1 MYDFKDSISL
11 KIMKENI
18 NIKNEYFQ
26 KIADTFL
33 YDIYFEILEY
43 STLKGYI
50 DEAILIQQEYY
61 DNTIM
66 FSVSNYERDKVTFKR
81 NVMQDLRL
89 DFDIILKEKKDQY
102 AIVNCLLNDYKRCL
116 NMEIEKYRKEDI
128 FALTYSISS
137 IFSYIS
143 TTSAYLFKHN
153 AKDVS
158 KSEKDLNLANL
169 IIDTIGILYKKEN
182 IWVQSLLGSLK
193 KSSEYLVNYILHSEV
208 HNKVS
213 KIEEIDIKRIY
224 MIVDCITET
233 IIVKKSIEPLEK
245 MGFQI
250 EICDGLLQLDEQI
263 TSKFASYNDN
273 SADNT
278 LDVDSLNAQNLIKEF
293 EYIEGYSS
301 KIIEDY
307 ALKLNDKFLEV
318 EASMNL
324 IEDKL
329 LYTDLLLS
337 TEYGYDSIYK
347 VIEAMSLKKCNDVDK
362 SIFSIDNRIF
372 RTPIIK
378 VDNYYILSHQLLTEA
393 VAYLR
398 YRVLKTEFT
407 NDGEFKE
414 KVQKNYDEIELKE
427 LEKVLLDNHLVGGI
441 DLKVDNI
448 STIKPYL
455 TGKGISKQIDFYFIY
470 KNVLYTMEYK
480 NQDIDSN
487 LYEVCKSYSRNI
499 KNKSKHLK
507 LIEVLKNNTSSLE
520 EYLGERI
527 VQIRSFLVF
536 KKKNSFSE
544 FYQGNDIY
552 VCSYSA
558 FLEFCMK
565 LFKHGDFE
573 KVCEEFLFFKQE
585 L

>member
-1 MYDFKDSISL
+1 MYDFKGSISL
-11 KIMKENI
+11 KRIQENI
-18 NIKNEYFQ
+18 NIKNESFQ
-26 KIADTFL
+26 KISDTFL
-33 YDIYFEILEY
+33 YDIYFKILEY
-43 STLKGYI
+43 SIVKGCI
-50 DEAILIQQEYY
+50 NEAILIQQEYY
-61 DNTIM
+61 DNKIM
-66 FSVSNYERDKVTFKR
+66 FSVSNYERDKLKFKR
-81 NVMQDLRL
+81 DIMHDLRL

-102 AIVNCLLNDYKRCL
+102 AIVNCLLNGYKRYL
-116 NMEIEKYRKEDI
+116 NVEIRKYKKEDI
-128 FALTYSISS
+128 FALTYSISN

-158 KSEKDLNLANL
+158 KSEKDLSLANL
-169 IIDTIGILYKKEN
+169 IVDTIGILYKKEN

-193 KSSEYLVNYILHSEV
+193 KSSEYLINYILNSEV
-208 HNKVS
+208 CNKVS
-213 KIEEIDIKRIY
+213 NIDEIDIKRIY
-224 MIVDCITET
+224 IIVDCIIET
-233 IIVKKSIEPLEK
+233 IIVKKSIESFEK

-250 EICDGLLQLDEQI
+250 EIFDGLLQIDEQI
-263 TSKFASYNDN
+263 ISKFESYNNN
-273 SADNT
+273 STDNT

-293 EYIEGYSS
+293 ENIEGYSS
-301 KIIEDY
+301 KTIEDY
-307 ALKLNDKFLEV
+307 VLKLKEKFLEI

-337 TEYGYDSIYK
+337 TDYDYDSIYK
-347 VIEAMSLKKCNDVDK
+347 VIEVMSLQKCDDVDK
-362 SIFSIDNRIF
+362 SIFSNDNRIF

-398 YRVLKTEFT
+398 YRILKTEFT
-407 NDGEFKE
+407 NNGKFKE

-427 LEKVLLDNHLVGGI
+427 LEKLLLDNHLVGGI

-448 STIKPYL
+448 SAIKPYL
-455 TGKGISKQIDFYFIY
+455 TGKGISKQVDFYFIY

-480 NQDIDSN
+480 NQDIDNN
-487 LYEVCKSYSRNI
+487 LYEVCKSYSVNI

-507 LIEVLKNNTSSLE
+507 LIEILQNNISNLE
-520 EYLGERI
+520 EYLGNRI

-552 VCSYSA
+552 VCSYSN
-558 FLEFCMK
+558 FLKFCTK
-565 LFKHGDFE
+565 LFKYGDFE
-573 KVCEEFLFFKQE
+573 KACEEFLFFK
-585 L
+585 